1 MQNFNEIRLNIEIEV
16 RIEKRKTTFQREN
29 FTILQEKLSS
39 IRAERTREKM
49 QNYKVNSIEDSN
61 QRTKSPRIQE
71 KIYQIYTKFHPP
83 LQEKIRSIRIEITG
97 ELKEIRLK
105 IEIRERKKT
114 TTFERQNFRRKSSVN
129 SN

>member
-49 QNYKVNSIEDSN
+49 QNYKVNLIEDSN
-61 QRTKSPRIQE
+61 RRKKSGHLQE
-71 KIYQIYTKFHPP
+71 KIYKIYTKFHPFY
-83 LQEKIRSIRIEITG
+83 K
-97 ELKEIRLK
+97 
-105 IEIRERKKT
+105 
-114 TTFERQNFRRKSSVN
+114 
-129 SN
+129 